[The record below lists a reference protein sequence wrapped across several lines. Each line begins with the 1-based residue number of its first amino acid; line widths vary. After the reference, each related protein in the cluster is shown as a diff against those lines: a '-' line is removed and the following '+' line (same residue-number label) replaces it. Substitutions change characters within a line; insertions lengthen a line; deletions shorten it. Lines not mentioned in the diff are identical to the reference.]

1 MAQMFRLLKSGLVT
15 SGPAQF
21 HGRSPKGTLTFRQ
34 LEGQK
39 TVLSSF
45 EKFHPRDHCAAPG
58 KPRPS
63 HSIPGCA
70 GHRARGRG
78 TAVCAPQ
85 DRPRRATHLG
95 PAFSNKMSPE
105 SRGRGAT
112 GRRLR
117 PNPSPGG
124 SEWGDTEYP
133 GYGGRRGGESRFI
146 QTQRAPPSRSPPAG
160 CARRPQPPHGESPGR
175 RALEGRGSRH
185 LSRRD
190 RPSAPGPLHLP
201 TSAAGPRLQRP
212 RSWPRLARGSRGSP
226 RAPAQLRA
234 PSGPGGGRAPP
245 SPRTGGRN
253 SQSEAQPPV

>member
-58 KPRPS
+58 KSRPS
-63 HSIPGCA
+63 RSIPGCA

-78 TAVCAPQ
+78 TAACAPQ
-85 DRPRRATHLG
+85 DRPHRATHPG

-117 PNPSPGG
+117 PRPQS
-124 SEWGDTEYP
+124 WGQRV
-133 GYGGRRGGESRFI
+133 GRHRVPALRREARGRVPLHPDPTLS
-146 QTQRAPPSRSPPAG
+146 TVPVP
-160 CARRPQPPHGESPGR
+160 ARRLCPPP
-175 RALEGRGSRH
+175 
-185 LSRRD
+185 
-190 RPSAPGPLHLP
+190 P
-201 TSAAGPRLQRP
+201 TSAPQAPGT
-212 RSWPRLARGSRGSP
+212 ARSRGAGIPASEPLGSP
-226 RAPAQLRA
+226 LSSRPSPSAYLCCGPPAAAPEVLAAPGAGLPGLSAGARPA
-234 PSGPGGGRAPP
+234 PSPERAGRGQGTAF
-245 SPRTGGRN
+245 S
-253 SQSEAQPPV
+253 